1 MNTNGTRTDT
11 GHRFGR
17 RQVLRGGA
25 GVAVGSAAFLLAC
38 GGGKDEAKPASPS
51 GAAQSTVAPAAAAAT
66 QSAKRGGKLLLHWA
80 NTVGNNSPFADWT
93 QGFVLL
99 GENVYDRPISTRPSK
114 EYVLEAAASVEQPDP
129 QTVIYKLK
137 PGLKYQDRAPV
148 SGRAVNAEDIVKTQQ
163 FIRDN
168 PKSVHTTFQTGYLQ
182 AAEAPDAQTVIFK
195 LKTPSGYLFSGTLLA
210 NTSAQSIVPAE
221 QLDTIETA
229 WPIGSGPY
237 QVAEFDQNV
246 RYLYRRFPGYR
257 ESGKNLPNIEERE
270 TKIMNDA
277 SAQEAAFRSEQLHI
291 WRGSPGYSIVE
302 PLKRDIGNKIEIDEW
317 PSLGMWTLALNGTK
331 APWNDVRVREAM
343 YRVTNRQQYLNL
355 LDDGK
360 GQVCPGTL
368 SVGLTEYQI
377 DAKQS
382 EKHWQQDAKA
392 AKQLLDAAAFP
403 YSREVE
409 MIVIQGAKNQ
419 QAGEIFQQQVAPLGI
434 KVRVL
439 QMPFAEWLG
448 SRVTPGNWETWVAG
462 HPSYDTP
469 QIAMRQQHTETF
481 NGHRWS
487 GLKDP
492 AVDKMIEKSEVTLDR
507 NDRIKQVKEIQVALL
522 DKYTPFMFL
531 YSPTVYQPRYKFVRD
546 WEQNPATNP
555 MYRIEAW
562 LDK

>member
-1 MNTNGTRTDT
+1 MNTNGSRTDT
-11 GHRFGR
+11 GRRYGR

-25 GVAVGSAAFLLAC
+25 GVAAGTTAFLLAC
-38 GGGKDEAKPASPS
+38 GGGKPAATPAPS
-51 GAAQSTVAPAAAAAT
+51 GGALQGTAAPAAAAGT
-66 QSAKRGGKLLLHWA
+66 QTVRRGGRLLLHWA
-80 NTVGNNSPFADWT
+80 NTVGNNSPFSDWT

-137 PGLKYQDRAPV
+137 PGLRYQDRAPV
-148 SGRAVNAEDIVKTQQ
+148 SGRAVHAMDIVKTQQ
-163 FIRDN
+163 YIRDN

-182 AAEAPDAQTVIFK
+182 TAEAPDAQTVVYK

-237 QVAEFDQNV
+237 QVAEFDQNQ
-246 RYLYRRFPGYR
+246 RYLYRRFEGYR
-257 ESGKNLPNIEERE
+257 ESGRGMPLIDERE
-270 TKIMNDA
+270 TKIVNDA
-277 SAQEAAFRSEQLHI
+277 AAQEAAFRSEQLHI

-302 PLKRDIGNKIEIDEW
+302 PLKRDIGSKIEIDEW

-368 SVGLTEYQI
+368 SVGLTEYQV
-377 DAKQS
+377 DLKQT
-382 EKHWQQDAKA
+382 EKYWQQDAKA

-403 YSREVE
+403 YNREVE

-448 SRVTPGNWETWVAG
+448 SRVTPGNWETWVAS

-507 NDRIKQVKEIQVALL
+507 NDRIKQVKDIQIALL
-522 DKYTPFMFL
+522 EKYTPFMFL

-546 WEQNPATNP
+546 WELNPATNP